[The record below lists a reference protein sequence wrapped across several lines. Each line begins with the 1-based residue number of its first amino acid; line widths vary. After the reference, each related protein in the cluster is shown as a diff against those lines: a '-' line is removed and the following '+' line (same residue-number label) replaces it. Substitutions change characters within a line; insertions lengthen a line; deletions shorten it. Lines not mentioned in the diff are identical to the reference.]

1 MLYLQIDE
9 YDTEAEKLATIENF
23 NMELFQFLNLE
34 NEMTK
39 EDHEMEES
47 IEKEIAYVSFS

>member
-47 IEKEIAYVSFS
+47 IEKEIAYVSL